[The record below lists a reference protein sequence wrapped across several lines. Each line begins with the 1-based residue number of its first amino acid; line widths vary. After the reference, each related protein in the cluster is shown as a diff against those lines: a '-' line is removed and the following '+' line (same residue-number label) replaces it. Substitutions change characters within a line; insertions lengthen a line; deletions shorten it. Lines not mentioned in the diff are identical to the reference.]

1 MFYRFEDR
9 WFWWLLYKLKAI
21 LFSTSDVILEEE
33 LDQQHTVTLHQ
44 VKKQHKSIIKKEK
57 LNVSE
62 EASLKISFRFN
73 SCIKIGYQANNDVL
87 EHR

>member
-1 MFYRFEDR
+1 MILVTSVQLKGYIIFY
-9 WFWWLLYKLKAI
+9 FWCY
-21 LFSTSDVILEEE
+21 DILEEE

-44 VKKQHKSIIKKEK
+44 VRRQHKSIIKKEK